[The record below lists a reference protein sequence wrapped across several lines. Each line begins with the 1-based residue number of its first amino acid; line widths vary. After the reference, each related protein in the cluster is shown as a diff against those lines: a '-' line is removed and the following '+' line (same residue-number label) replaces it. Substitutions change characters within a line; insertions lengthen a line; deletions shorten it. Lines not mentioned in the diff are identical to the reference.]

1 MAKKN
6 IEIEE
11 LRVSSDGSA
20 IEFAFNC
27 PSEYYFTDFIIEVV
41 GSDKQFSLADALFK
55 DADGNYL
62 IGTTR
67 FVDAVLLSELG
78 VTEPSIFRVTIKAEL
93 IEEQEQECD
102 CGDFPET
109 LEKEAYISD
118 VSNVYKCLI
127 DDIIALDSRCL
138 DEDVQ
143 NRVIRNYLMLY
154 AHQEALKLKLIDEA
168 EKWFS
173 YIKTCFNNCGH
184 PDRNGADCGCSNQ
197 APAPAPSNCGCGR

>member
-27 PSEYYFTDFIIEVV
+27 PSEYYFTEFIIEVV
-41 GSDKQFSLADALFK
+41 KSDKQFSLADALFK
-55 DADGNYL
+55 DESGNYL

-67 FVDAVLLSELG
+67 FADAVLLSDLG
-78 VTEPSIFRVTIKAEL
+78 VTEPSIFKITIRAERK
-93 IEEQEQECD
+93 EDFTQECD

-138 DEDVQ
+138 DGDVQ
-143 NRVIRNYLMLY
+143 DRVIRNYLMLY

-173 YIKTCFNNCGH
+173 YIKTCFNNCGQH
-184 PDRNGADCGCSNQ
+184 DRNGADCGCSQ
-197 APAPAPSNCGCGR
+197 KISAPAPSNCGCGR